1 MSFDFN
7 KVKSRRIEDE
17 YQIWDEEF
25 AEKEENQ
32 ISIKPITTTL
42 GFNEREYLISAEA
55 YKTKGYMDAVT
66 EDAFL
71 GKDFCEL
78 FFECFSFSE
87 SDSDEF
93 TKEEQELIRH
103 LSFSKDKRLTLDV
116 PYGKNV
122 DKYIDNCANVVV
134 CAIKKTLQYK
144 ILFNEKWEEYGCEC
158 ESSRLVAKIAAHL
171 KGEPEPSFIDQLS
184 PLEQLQYKDYVE
196 GTEIYVFSE
205 NKKPIAL
212 DSKVFRGIYHLE
224 GDDGN
229 YKLVRHSTRHYLR
242 KE

>member
-17 YQIWDEEF
+17 VQIWDDEF

-78 FFECFSFSE
+78 FFKCFSFSE
-87 SDSDEF
+87 SDSDKF
-93 TKEEQELIRH
+93 TKEEQELIWH
-103 LSFSKDKRLTLDV
+103 LSFSKDKRLVLDV
-116 PYGKNV
+116 PSGKNV
-122 DKYIDNCANVVV
+122 DEYIDNCANVLVS
-134 CAIKKTLQYK
+134 AIKKTSEYK
-144 ILFNEKWEEYGCEC
+144 ILFNEKWEDYGK
-158 ESSRLVAKIAAHL
+158 ESSRLFAKIAAHL
-171 KGEPEPSFIDQLS
+171 KGKPEPFFIDQLS
-184 PLEQLQYKDYVE
+184 PLEQLQYKDYVK

-224 GDDGN
+224 GEEDD
-229 YKLVRHSTRHYLR
+229 YELVRHSTRHYLR

>member
-1 MSFDFN
+1 MAFDFN
-7 KVKSRRIEDE
+7 KIQVPDIQDE
-17 YQIWDEEF
+17 YEFWDEEY
-25 AEKEENQ
+25 AEKEDNQ

-55 YKTKGYMDAVT
+55 YKTKGYLDAVT

-71 GKDFCEL
+71 GEDFCEL

-87 SDSDEF
+87 SDSNKF
-93 TKEEQELIRH
+93 TKEEQELIWH
-103 LSFSKDKRLTLDV
+103 LSFSKDKRLVLDV
-116 PYGKNV
+116 PYGQNV
-122 DKYIDNCANVVV
+122 DEYIDNCANVLVS
-134 CAIKKTLQYK
+134 AIEKTSQYK
-144 ILFNEKWEEYGCEC
+144 ILFNKKWEDYGR

-171 KGEPEPSFIDQLS
+171 KGEPDPFFIDQLS

-224 GDDGN
+224 GEEGN